1 MVLSKISKKDYNQE
15 DIYVDSK
22 DLDQDSYI
30 YNGTIYGKPIQFVL
44 GLPHIDNDGDD
55 FTIIYVYL
63 VKDEEVIRKIGV
75 IEFETEKMQG
85 LYDENGDFILDDK
98 TDIMKNNCTLFP
110 NAKTFIKT
118 KYNIEIIQKEDIDSS
133 SDEESSDLDQD
144 LDQDLDKD
152 LDQDLDQDLDKDS
165 KSKKD
170 EETIVVKEHTK
181 DDHLFEVAE
190 YEKNKSKHDL
200 WINKFFKSKKYDIDR
215 VPGDG
220 DCFFSA
226 FVKAY
231 NDSKYKN
238 KDKICDKSDTELQ
251 VKNVRKFL
259 SEIADQELLNKY
271 KEIYGTTSEMS
282 KSSKEKMLKGGKI
295 HSSLKAQIGGTSDLE
310 VKKELISSARSN
322 IEEISKQ
329 KSISSKSSEIMQEF
343 NFMRDINT
351 LEQLKD
357 MIKSKE
363 FYADA
368 WAIPNIEKKYNVKFI
383 ILNEELFIDSADAE
397 NSNILQCGDAH
408 PDLQR
413 QGFVPDM
420 YIILNYS
427 GNIHYDLITYDK
439 NYFISSFKFK
449 ELPYIVKKTIVET
462 CYEKDY
468 SGQGA
473 FSLIEDVKD
482 FARIEGLQTQ
492 QKPNLV
498 QELREYK
505 GEEGEEGK
513 EGKDSLVNKLP
524 KATIENNIVLIIG
537 KNLDKLK
544 KYPVGKI
551 NNTFKYQFNCSKNSK
566 DEAQDKEVVLL
577 FKDNKKELEK
587 YFYMCNKLDSEKEWR
602 TKLDNHYEM
611 SGGINIDGKNYKSV
625 QQYIDK
631 IDNSKENRL
640 KAIKAKFEQHQD
652 LRRILLYTQ
661 NYLIKIREPEEKKRG
676 RISLK
681 EDAIESDIN
690 NIAYE
695 LMEVRKYFQSQTQTL
710 EK

>member
-30 YNGTIYGKPIQFVL
+30 YNGSIYGKPIQFVL

-63 VKDEEVIRKIGV
+63 VKDEEVLRKIGV

-118 KYNIEIIQKEDIDSS
+118 KYNIEIIGDDEENMDSG
-133 SDEESSDLDQD
+133 SDEESSES
-144 LDQDLDKD
+144 DKEEP
-152 LDQDLDQDLDKDS
+152 DKE
-165 KSKKD
+165 KSENIEQYEQNY
-170 EETIVVKEHTK
+170 EETIKIKEHTK

-200 WINKFFKSKKYDIDR
+200 WINKFLKSKKYDIDR

-231 NDSKYKN
+231 NNSKYKN
-238 KDKICDKSDTELQ
+238 KDKISDKTDTTLKVE
-251 VKNVRKFL
+251 KVRNYL
-259 SEIADQELLNKY
+259 SEIADQELLNNY
-271 KEIYGTTSEMS
+271 KAIYGAASEMS
-282 KSSKEKMLKGGKI
+282 KSSKEKMSKGTKK
-295 HSSLKAQIGGTSDLE
+295 HDSLKVQIGGTSDLQ
-310 VKKELISSARSN
+310 VKKELIASARSN

-329 KSISSKSSEIMQEF
+329 KSVSSKSSQIMEEF

-351 LEQLKD
+351 LEQLKT
-357 MIKSKE
+357 MIKTKE

-383 ILNEELFIDSADAE
+383 ILNQELFIDSVDAE

-408 PDLQR
+408 PDLQKLN
-413 QGFVPDM
+413 PDM
-420 YIILNYS
+420 YILLNYS
-427 GNIHYDLITYDK
+427 GNNHYDLITYDK

-468 SGQGA
+468 SGKGA
-473 FSLIEDVKD
+473 FSLIEDVRN
-482 FARIEGLQTQ
+482 FAINEGLQTQ
-492 QKPNLV
+492 QKVNAL

-505 GEEGEEGK
+505 GEDTMEK
-513 EGKDSLVNKLP
+513 KSSLVDKLP
-524 KATIENNIVLIIG
+524 KANIENNIVLIIG
-537 KNLDKLK
+537 KNIDKLK

-587 YFYMCNKLDSEKEWR
+587 YFFMCNKLDSEKEWR
-602 TKLDNHYEM
+602 TKLDNHYEIQ
-611 SGGINIDGKNYKSV
+611 GGINIDGKNYKSV

-631 IDNSKENRL
+631 IGHSSENKL
-640 KAIKAKFEQHQD
+640 KAIKAKFEQHED
-652 LRRILLYTQ
+652 LRKILLYTQ
-661 NYLIKIREPEEKKRG
+661 NYLIKIKEPKQG
-676 RISLK
+676 RASLK
-681 EDAIESDIN
+681 EDAIENDIKSAN
-690 NIAYE
+690 E
-695 LMEVRKYFQSQTQTL
+695 LMEVRKYFQSQTL

>member
-44 GLPHIDNDGDD
+44 GLPHIDNDSDD

-63 VKDEEVIRKIGV
+63 VKDEEVIRKIGL

-118 KYNIEIIQKEDIDSS
+118 KYNIEIIEDEEEDIYSS
-133 SDEESSDLDQD
+133 SDEESSQS
-144 LDQDLDKD
+144 DKEEP
-152 LDQDLDQDLDKDS
+152 DKEKNE
-165 KSKKD
+165 KSDKYEKLY
-170 EETIVVKEHTK
+170 EETIIIKEHTK

-190 YEKNKSKHDL
+190 YEKNKSKYDL
-200 WINKFFKSKKYDIDR
+200 WINKFLKSKKYDIDK

-220 DCFFSA
+220 DCLFSA

-231 NDSKYKN
+231 NNSKYKN
-238 KDKICDKSDTELQ
+238 KDKLSDKTDSILKVE
-251 VKNVRKFL
+251 KVRNYL
-259 SEIADQELLNKY
+259 SEIADQELLNNY
-271 KEIYGTTSEMS
+271 KAIYGTASEMS
-282 KSSKEKMLKGGKI
+282 KSSKEKMSNGTKK
-295 HSSLKAQIGGTSDLE
+295 HASLKAQIGGTSDLQ

-322 IEEISKQ
+322 IDEISKQ
-329 KSISSKSSEIMQEF
+329 KSVSSKSSEIMEEF

-357 MIKSKE
+357 MIKTKE

-383 ILNEELFIDSADAE
+383 ILNQDLFIDSVDAE

-408 PDLQR
+408 PDIQR
-413 QGFVPDM
+413 QGYFDPDM

-427 GNIHYDLITYDK
+427 GNNHYDLITYDK

-449 ELPYIVKKTIVET
+449 ELPYIIKKKIIET
-462 CYEKDY
+462 CYQEF

-482 FARIEGLQTQ
+482 FAKSEGLQTQ
-492 QKPNLV
+492 QKINPL
-498 QELREYK
+498 QELRDYK
-505 GEEGEEGK
+505 GEDDMEK
-513 EGKDSLVNKLP
+513 KSSLIDKLSNS
-524 KATIENNIVLIIG
+524 TIQNNIVLIIG

-587 YFYMCNKLDSEKEWR
+587 YFFMCNKLDSEKEWR
-602 TKLDNHYEM
+602 TKLDNHYEIK
-611 SGGINIDGKNYKSV
+611 GGINIEGKNYKSV

-631 IDNSKENRL
+631 IGDSSENKV
-640 KAIKAKFEQHQD
+640 KAIKAKFEQHED
-652 LRRILLYTQ
+652 LRKILLYTQ
-661 NYLIKIREPEEKKRG
+661 NYLIKIKEPKQG
-676 RISLK
+676 RASLK
-681 EDAIESDIN
+681 EDAIENDIKTAN
-690 NIAYE
+690 E
-695 LMEVRKYFQSQTQTL
+695 LMEVRKYFKT
-710 EK
+710 

>member
-44 GLPHIDNDGDD
+44 GLPHIDNDSDD

-63 VKDEEVIRKIGV
+63 VKDEEVIRKIGL

-118 KYNIEIIQKEDIDSS
+118 KYNIEIIEDEEEDIYSS
-133 SDEESSDLDQD
+133 SDEESSQS
-144 LDQDLDKD
+144 DKEEP
-152 LDQDLDQDLDKDS
+152 DKEKNE
-165 KSKKD
+165 KSDKYEKLY
-170 EETIVVKEHTK
+170 EETIIIKEHTK

-190 YEKNKSKHDL
+190 YEKNKSKYDL
-200 WINKFFKSKKYDIDR
+200 WINKFLKSKKYDIDK

-231 NDSKYKN
+231 NNSKYKN
-238 KDKICDKSDTELQ
+238 KDKLSDKTDSILKVE
-251 VKNVRKFL
+251 KVRNYL
-259 SEIADQELLNKY
+259 SEIADQELLNNY
-271 KEIYGTTSEMS
+271 KAIYGTASEMS
-282 KSSKEKMLKGGKI
+282 KSSKEKMSNGTKK
-295 HSSLKAQIGGTSDLE
+295 HASLKAQIGGTSDLQ

-322 IEEISKQ
+322 IDEISKQ
-329 KSISSKSSEIMQEF
+329 KSVSSKSSEIMEEF

-357 MIKSKE
+357 MIKTKE

-383 ILNEELFIDSADAE
+383 ILNQELFIDSVDAE

-408 PDLQR
+408 PDIQR
-413 QGFVPDM
+413 QGYFDPDM

-449 ELPYIVKKTIVET
+449 ELPYIIKKKIIET
-462 CYEKDY
+462 CYEEF

-482 FARIEGLQTQ
+482 FAKSEGLQTQ
-492 QKPNLV
+492 QKINPL
-498 QELREYK
+498 QELRDYK
-505 GEEGEEGK
+505 GEDDMEK
-513 EGKDSLVNKLP
+513 KSSLIDKLSNS
-524 KATIENNIVLIIG
+524 TIQNNIVLIIG

-587 YFYMCNKLDSEKEWR
+587 YFFMCNKLDSEKEWR
-602 TKLDNHYEM
+602 TKLDNHYEIK
-611 SGGINIDGKNYKSV
+611 GGINIEGKNYKSV

-631 IDNSKENRL
+631 IGDSSENKV
-640 KAIKAKFEQHQD
+640 KAIKAKFEQHED
-652 LRRILLYTQ
+652 LRKILLYTQ
-661 NYLIKIREPEEKKRG
+661 NYLIKIKEPKQG
-676 RISLK
+676 RASLK
-681 EDAIESDIN
+681 EDAIENDIKTAN
-690 NIAYE
+690 E
-695 LMEVRKYFQSQTQTL
+695 LMEVRKYFKT
-710 EK
+710 

>member
-44 GLPHIDNDGDD
+44 GLPHIDNDSDD
-55 FTIIYVYL
+55 FTILYVYL
-63 VKDEEVIRKIGV
+63 VKDEEIIRKIGV

-118 KYNIEIIQKEDIDSS
+118 KYNIEIIEDEEEDIYSS
-133 SDEESSDLDQD
+133 SDEESSQS
-144 LDQDLDKD
+144 DKEEPVEEKNEKS
-152 LDQDLDQDLDKDS
+152 DKYE
-165 KSKKD
+165 KLY
-170 EETIVVKEHTK
+170 EETTIIKEHTK

-190 YEKNKSKHDL
+190 YEKNKSKYDL
-200 WINKFFKSKKYDIDR
+200 WINKFLKSKKYDIDK

-231 NDSKYKN
+231 NNSKYKN
-238 KDKICDKSDTELQ
+238 KDKLSDKTDSILKVE
-251 VKNVRKFL
+251 KVRNYL
-259 SEIADQELLNKY
+259 SEIADQELLNNY
-271 KEIYGTTSEMS
+271 KAIYGTASEMS
-282 KSSKEKMLKGGKI
+282 KSSKEKMSKGTKK
-295 HSSLKAQIGGTSDLE
+295 HASLKAQIGGTSDLQ

-322 IEEISKQ
+322 IDEISKQ
-329 KSISSKSSEIMQEF
+329 KSVSSKSSEIMEEF

-357 MIKSKE
+357 MIKTKE

-383 ILNEELFIDSADAE
+383 ILNQDLFIDSVDAE

-408 PDLQR
+408 PDIQR
-413 QGFVPDM
+413 QGYFDPDM

-427 GNIHYDLITYDK
+427 GNNHYDLITYDK

-449 ELPYIVKKTIVET
+449 ELPYIIKKKIIET
-462 CYEKDY
+462 CYEEF

-482 FARIEGLQTQ
+482 FAKSEGLQTQ
-492 QKPNLV
+492 QKINPL
-498 QELREYK
+498 QELRDYK
-505 GEEGEEGK
+505 GEDDMEK
-513 EGKDSLVNKLP
+513 KSSLIDKLSNS
-524 KATIENNIVLIIG
+524 TIQNNIVLIIG
-537 KNLDKLK
+537 KNLDKHK

-587 YFYMCNKLDSEKEWR
+587 YFFMCNKLDSEKEWR
-602 TKLDNHYEM
+602 TKLDNHYEIQ
-611 SGGINIDGKNYKSV
+611 GGINIEGKNYKSV

-631 IDNSKENRL
+631 IGDSSENKV
-640 KAIKAKFEQHQD
+640 KAIKAKFEQHED
-652 LRRILLYTQ
+652 LRKILLYTQ
-661 NYLIKIREPEEKKRG
+661 NYLIKIKEPKQG
-676 RISLK
+676 RASLK
-681 EDAIESDIN
+681 EDAIENDIKTAN
-690 NIAYE
+690 E
-695 LMEVRKYFQSQTQTL
+695 LMEVRKYFQT
-710 EK
+710 

>member
-30 YNGTIYGKPIQFVL
+30 YNGNIYGKPIQFVL
-44 GLPHIDNDGDD
+44 GLPHVDNDGDD

-118 KYNIEIIQKEDIDSS
+118 KYNIEIIEEENIDFS
-133 SDEESSDLDQD
+133 SDEESSESDQEQKQKQQQEQQQEQQQKQD
-144 LDQDLDKD
+144 LDQD
-152 LDQDLDQDLDKDS
+152 S
-165 KSKKD
+165 KFKKD
-170 EETIVVKEHTK
+170 EETITIKEHTK

-231 NDSKYKN
+231 NNSKYKN
-238 KDKICDKSDTELQ
+238 KDKLSDKTDTILKVE
-251 VKNVRKFL
+251 KVRNYL
-259 SEIADQELLNKY
+259 SEIADQELLNNY
-271 KEIYGTTSEMS
+271 KAIYGTTSEMS
-282 KSSKEKMLKGGKI
+282 KSSKEKMSKGGKL
-295 HSSLKAQIGGTSDLE
+295 HASLKAQIGGTNDVE

-329 KSISSKSSEIMQEF
+329 KSVSSKSSEIMEEF

-383 ILNEELFIDSADAE
+383 ILNQEFFIDSADAE

-413 QGFVPDM
+413 QDDFDPDM

-427 GNIHYDLITYDK
+427 GHKHYDLISYDK

-462 CYEKDY
+462 CYENES

-473 FSLIEDVKD
+473 FSLIQDVKD
-482 FARIEGLQTQ
+482 FARIEGLHTQ
-492 QKPNLV
+492 QKVNPL

-505 GEEGEEGK
+505 GEEGKEGK
-513 EGKDSLVNKLP
+513 EKKYSLVDKLP
-524 KATIENNIVLIIG
+524 KSDVENNIVLIIG

-587 YFYMCNKLDSEKEWR
+587 YFFMCNKLDSEKEWR
-602 TKLDNHYEM
+602 TKLDNHYEIQ
-611 SGGINIDGKNYKSV
+611 GGIVIDGKKYKSV

-631 IDNSKENRL
+631 IGDSSENKI
-640 KAIKAKFEQHQD
+640 KAIKAKFEQHED
-652 LRRILLYTQ
+652 LRKILLYTQ
-661 NYLIKIREPEEKKRG
+661 NYLIKIKEPKQG
-676 RISLK
+676 RTSLK
-681 EDAIESDIN
+681 EDVIENDIKT
-690 NIAYE
+690 ATE
-695 LMEVRKYFQSQTQTL
+695 LMEVRKYFKT
-710 EK
+710 

>member
-44 GLPHIDNDGDD
+44 GLPHIDNDSDD

-110 NAKTFIKT
+110 DAKTFIKT
-118 KYNIEIIQKEDIDSS
+118 KYNIEIIEDEEEDIYSS
-133 SDEESSDLDQD
+133 SDEESSQS
-144 LDQDLDKD
+144 DKEEPVEEKNEKS
-152 LDQDLDQDLDKDS
+152 DKYE
-165 KSKKD
+165 KLY
-170 EETIVVKEHTK
+170 EETTIIKEHTK

-190 YEKNKSKHDL
+190 YEKNKSKYDL
-200 WINKFFKSKKYDIDR
+200 WINKFLKSKKYDIDK

-231 NDSKYKN
+231 NNSKYKN
-238 KDKICDKSDTELQ
+238 KDKLSDKTDSILKVE
-251 VKNVRKFL
+251 KVRNYL
-259 SEIADQELLNKY
+259 SEIADQELLNNY
-271 KEIYGTTSEMS
+271 KAIYGTASEMS
-282 KSSKEKMLKGGKI
+282 KSSKEKMSKGTKK
-295 HSSLKAQIGGTSDLE
+295 HASLKAQIGGTSDLQ

-322 IEEISKQ
+322 IDEISKQ
-329 KSISSKSSEIMQEF
+329 KSVSSKSSEIMEEF

-357 MIKSKE
+357 MIKTKE

-383 ILNEELFIDSADAE
+383 ILNQDLFIDSVDAE

-413 QGFVPDM
+413 QGYFDPDM

-427 GNIHYDLITYDK
+427 GNNHYDLITYDK

-449 ELPYIVKKTIVET
+449 ELPYIIKKKIIET
-462 CYEKDY
+462 CYEEF

-482 FARIEGLQTQ
+482 FAKSEGLQTQ
-492 QKPNLV
+492 QKINPL
-498 QELREYK
+498 QELRDYK
-505 GEEGEEGK
+505 GEDDMEK
-513 EGKDSLVNKLP
+513 KSSLIDKLSNS
-524 KATIENNIVLIIG
+524 TIQNNIVLIIG
-537 KNLDKLK
+537 KNLDKHK

-587 YFYMCNKLDSEKEWR
+587 YFFMCNKLDSEKEWR
-602 TKLDNHYEM
+602 TKLDNHYEIQ
-611 SGGINIDGKNYKSV
+611 GGINIEGKNYKSV

-631 IDNSKENRL
+631 IGDSSENKV
-640 KAIKAKFEQHQD
+640 KAIKAKFEQHED
-652 LRRILLYTQ
+652 LRKILLYTQ
-661 NYLIKIREPEEKKRG
+661 NYLIKIKEPKQG
-676 RISLK
+676 RASLK
-681 EDAIESDIN
+681 EDAIENDIKT
-690 NIAYE
+690 ADE
-695 LMEVRKYFQSQTQTL
+695 LMEVRKYFQS
-710 EK
+710 

>member
-44 GLPHIDNDGDD
+44 GLPHIDNDSDD

-63 VKDEEVIRKIGV
+63 VKDEEVIRKIGL

-118 KYNIEIIQKEDIDSS
+118 KYNIEIIEDEEEDIYSS
-133 SDEESSDLDQD
+133 SDEESSQS
-144 LDQDLDKD
+144 DKEEP
-152 LDQDLDQDLDKDS
+152 DKEKNE
-165 KSKKD
+165 KSDKYEKLY
-170 EETIVVKEHTK
+170 EETIIIKEHTK

-190 YEKNKSKHDL
+190 YEKNKSKYDL
-200 WINKFFKSKKYDIDR
+200 WINKFLKSKKYDIDK

-220 DCFFSA
+220 DCLFSA

-231 NDSKYKN
+231 NNSKYKN
-238 KDKICDKSDTELQ
+238 KDKLSDKTDSILKVE
-251 VKNVRKFL
+251 KVRNYL
-259 SEIADQELLNKY
+259 SEIADQELLNNY
-271 KEIYGTTSEMS
+271 KAIYGTASEMS
-282 KSSKEKMLKGGKI
+282 KSSKEKMSNGTKK
-295 HSSLKAQIGGTSDLE
+295 HASLKAQIGGTSDLQ

-322 IEEISKQ
+322 IDEISKQ
-329 KSISSKSSEIMQEF
+329 KSVSSKSSEIMEEF

-357 MIKSKE
+357 MIKTKE

-383 ILNEELFIDSADAE
+383 ILNQDLFIDSVDAE

-408 PDLQR
+408 PDIQR
-413 QGFVPDM
+413 QGYFDPDM

-427 GNIHYDLITYDK
+427 GNNHYDLITYDK

-449 ELPYIVKKTIVET
+449 ELPYIIKKKIIET
-462 CYEKDY
+462 CYEEF

-482 FARIEGLQTQ
+482 FAKSEGLQTQ
-492 QKPNLV
+492 QKINPL
-498 QELREYK
+498 QELRDYK
-505 GEEGEEGK
+505 GEDDMEK
-513 EGKDSLVNKLP
+513 KSSLIDKLSNS
-524 KATIENNIVLIIG
+524 TIQNNIVLIIG

-587 YFYMCNKLDSEKEWR
+587 YFFMCNKLDSEKEWR
-602 TKLDNHYEM
+602 TKLDNHYEIK
-611 SGGINIDGKNYKSV
+611 GGINIEGKNYKSV

-631 IDNSKENRL
+631 IGDSSENKV
-640 KAIKAKFEQHQD
+640 KAIKAKFEQHED
-652 LRRILLYTQ
+652 LRKILLYTQ
-661 NYLIKIREPEEKKRG
+661 NYLIKIKEPKQG
-676 RISLK
+676 RASLK
-681 EDAIESDIN
+681 EDAIENDIKTAN
-690 NIAYE
+690 E
-695 LMEVRKYFQSQTQTL
+695 LMEVRKYFKT
-710 EK
+710 